1 MYELVDYL
9 IKGSRILVYAHV
21 FFVSFG
27 LPWSTYKQI
36 TLSSKTIEFIR
47 EIIGFKS
54 TIITDAIEMCA
65 LHGDIDARYHALKTV
80 TNIEKS
86 QPIPQ
91 EHINTL
97 LDLDVINDDFTLPN
111 QDSQSKYL
119 GEQYD

>member
-1 MYELVDYL
+1 MT
-9 IKGSRILVYAHV
+9 AHII
-21 FFVSFG
+21 FDA
-27 LPWSTYKQI
+27 LDQNKQI

-47 EIIGFKS
+47 EHIGFNN
-54 TIITDAIEMCA
+54 TLITNVIEMCA
-65 LHGDIDARYHALKTV
+65 LHGDIDARYHALKKI

-97 LDLDVINDDFTLPN
+97 LDLDVIKDDFTLPD